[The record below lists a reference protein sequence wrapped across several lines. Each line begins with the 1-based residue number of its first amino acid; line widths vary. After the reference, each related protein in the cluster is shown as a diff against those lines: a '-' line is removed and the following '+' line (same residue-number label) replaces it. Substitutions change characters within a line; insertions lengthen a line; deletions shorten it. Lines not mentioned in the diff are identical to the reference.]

1 MKGISKVIIF
11 LFLICLVSI
20 NVLAQN
26 EDITDAAIEQETQ
39 DIVQNEIT
47 NNPDLTNLGV
57 TPGQSG
63 YGLKITLEK
72 FRLAL
77 TFNREKK
84 AELALHLADLRIR
97 EATLMAARD
106 RLEELERTNTEYK
119 KYIVLAEGILDTL
132 GTSENALKAQARI
145 KVRLNEQQEQVDE
158 FEALILIK
166 AKGLTEEQKQKLL
179 ALIEEFNAQNDNFE
193 LKLVNKEDSL
203 RVRLRARGLTAQQ
216 IETEYEQEKNKTMN
230 LTKEE
235 ILQRRAQHKID
246 QAPPIFLKI

>member
-1 MKGISKVIIF
+1 
-11 LFLICLVSI
+11 
-20 NVLAQN
+20 
-26 EDITDAAIEQETQ
+26 
-39 DIVQNEIT
+39 
-47 NNPDLTNLGV
+47 
-57 TPGQSG
+57 
-63 YGLKITLEK
+63 
-72 FRLAL
+72 
-77 TFNREKK
+77 
-84 AELALHLADLRIR
+84 
-97 EATLMAARD
+97 
-106 RLEELERTNTEYK
+106 
-119 KYIVLAEGILDTL
+119 
-132 GTSENALKAQARI
+132 QARI

-246 QAPPIFLKI
+246 QAQKMYDLA